1 MRLQSRG
8 QPGLWSAQSSF
19 EAGRFA
25 PKFTHLVLAGGP
37 IPCYVGFSL
46 GGHSLYEWWLPH
58 HRGSGGGPG
67 GSEVA

>member
-8 QPGLWSAQSSF
+8 QPGLWSVQSSV

-37 IPCYVGFSL
+37 ILCHVGFSL
-46 GGHSLYEWWLPH
+46 GGHS
-58 HRGSGGGPG
+58 
-67 GSEVA
+67 